1 MLTSPSPWAFRD
13 FSQSSVLAGQGR
25 PIAFHNRPPK
35 KSGVEPLTLR
45 NIWRPWKSFRLSWTF
60 SSVRAAAADL
70 YIRRAFP
77 LMGASLFATVA
88 VIASLATTPAR
99 AGDASWLLSPPN
111 EDFNDPVNWG
121 PPPTGAVGVPTG
133 TASFGASSQTTPLI
147 EANTTLNQIE
157 FTSSTPESYTIGV
170 GFVGPAT
177 LTFNGPGV
185 TNSSI
190 PAQGIELGSS
200 GRLIF
205 NSGATAGDNTHYTNL
220 GERSSLITASQAA
233 LPFKMKTLV
242 Q

>member
-25 PIAFHNRPPK
+25 PIVFHNRPPK

-133 TASFGASSQTTPLI
+133 HRVLWRVEPEQLRNRGQYDLQMNPALTQLDARELH
-147 EANTTLNQIE
+147 NRRWLCW
-157 FTSSTPESYTIGV
+157 TSYSYI
-170 GFVGPAT
+170 
-177 LTFNGPGV
+177 
-185 TNSSI
+185 
-190 PAQGIELGSS
+190 
-200 GRLIF
+200 
-205 NSGATAGDNTHYTNL
+205 
-220 GERSSLITASQAA
+220 
-233 LPFKMKTLV
+233 
-242 Q
+242 